1 MKRLI
6 FLFVV
11 MFSLSTSLM
20 KAQTIITEVSPELGQ
35 HFANTDDFNVGKLS
49 IRMTLPSGVNTA
61 NVTVTLP
68 HGIEYIP
75 STITDLEGATVAYQ
89 VGSPLTKPVF
99 VVTATTA
106 GTSVRFSIKRKITKT
121 TFTTALI
128 QGQILKD
135 KVEVVANGV
144 TDVKES
150 AEYNPI
156 PFPVLTIQ
164 FNPTSDNVHNNASGT
179 SVKKIRVRNTG
190 TGSVKKMYLSVKY
203 PIGVSGAPESVIASL
218 EGSNI
223 VATITEVGNVPA
235 GFGNAGLKIYE
246 ITTTNPNGFKT
257 NDYAEITEKY
267 SVTGCQQSRNIVY
280 EAYFGEDLNNLY
292 AFSNGSRAIN
302 VTPGTPNIQIV
313 NNDTKTYF
321 TWRDGICG
329 NIVGDITATMSN
341 DGSGNATAYDLDI
354 EIANYPFWHS
364 FLYYIPQNL
373 RIVTPAGVEIS
384 IPTGTATAT
393 ATARWRIPLEDLPEL
408 TTSVATADIG
418 LTDVDGDG
426 FKDDLAKGASFT
438 IRYELKKVKNY
449 GCLMKDPHRIYAI
462 SPRIGFHY
470 KDACGENKNTPSELY
485 GLSGHTFNRYIASI
499 SDGSKFPPELPQGQA
514 KPAYIIFGK
523 SAIGSFERLKNGSGG
538 TYFSNYQNRYYYEIK
553 LPAGVEMLNV
563 RYVEGY
569 AYGVETQVVSLP
581 NVPAGGTFTY
591 TTTSADRPFKEG
603 YVAFDVKLTTPC
615 VNGTDLKVQYKINLL
630 EKNPGTD
637 PNSFCEIPLVCGE
650 QSIRPICPATA
661 CTEGPELKSIKT
673 ERSENSLG
681 WTDHTMT
688 TRATKDFVGA
698 LQLQRSLYLDEIE
711 VISEVLQKGSTAN
724 NLYHHFLTTEQ
735 AKLKPKK
742 VTLTVGTYSKTLDAN
757 DIGVVT
763 TGTYNPGNNQF
774 HRWNLTSALP
784 SGGITSGQAF
794 TVVVTYQVES
804 GKTEGSAV
812 SGRSYYDRQSA
823 GEAFFYVLQNSSD
836 TNMASLGHHTNAKY
850 CGAKQIP
857 TFYIADTYVTE
868 STNRYNIE
876 SCQDRPLGGD
886 IAYTARRFGPSG
898 TPFKDF
904 RPGRLLKK
912 MIIKLPSA
920 YRITKPL
927 EYRLRRSASD
937 IIIHDSS
944 NPITIPLSSFNIT
957 DNGVDKIYT
966 FVNPAPGAA
975 GHLPPGE
982 ISIENHY
989 SEQIR
994 AFIQASCGAVEGNSQ
1009 IAKIDFEYEDYYY
1022 HYAAN
1027 SGSEVSLRPGEN
1039 RQIYYSKKPNI
1050 TFQTRTQLN
1059 TVANKKKQFV
1069 EVTIH
1074 NTSNGDARYS
1084 WLAIPDV
1091 TGINVLN
1098 VTEINEAGS
1107 FVRTETYQTSVT
1119 GQKMYHL
1126 TTDGTGNIPVN
1137 QKRHYRIDYEINN
1150 CQMTTLSFGVY
1161 AGWNC
1166 ASYPIGGY
1174 KDTCHEKK
1182 LTYNIQIAKSLIQVE
1197 PNANNPGQSDP
1208 NQIGSIP
1215 MCEKTEYK
1223 YVINS
1228 GEKGDIFDPKVVIV
1242 QRQGITISDVT
1253 IEYPLGSGIM
1263 YSTTS
1268 TPAIIETI
1276 SGNKRIY
1283 DLSNILPN
1291 NVLPGSIT
1299 QPSEGNKRKLEVKF
1313 NIKPDCDFR
1322 IGSSFDVDMEGNNLC
1337 NLPAEGDKTTAI
1349 IAGIAGVDT
1358 NKYTVNN
1365 TLVSKGGNANL
1376 CATEYAL
1383 FEGEHKILVTGGG
1396 ASFQTG
1402 NNGRVVVV
1410 IPQGFEY
1417 VENSFQATHRSNNY
1431 FQLPQLASPATAQ
1444 DGDNTELYIQIPQ
1457 GMKDQDLFRYTVRIK
1472 QKENTLAADCQAP
1485 KKLKYFTIDKV
1496 TGIICPSGPISPCP
1510 DVDIVTTVQR
1520 GEVQIPIDRAQL
1532 NIRDVKLSSVLA
1544 NNKERVT
1551 ISYVVE
1557 NLSTSMNYSGDL
1569 KIGLY
1574 HDTNN
1579 NLIIEEGIDEK
1590 IEDITISSL
1599 NLSAGASS
1607 NQAHIVELT
1616 QSKLC
1621 RLFLSIRNSDNH
1633 CLCSDVAIKAEAP
1646 NELTDL
1652 IQPLTVCEIGEK
1664 TFVYNTQAPEY
1675 VSYKW
1680 TAVTPGANAYL
1691 SDLNVKTPVFKYTG
1705 VDITSVQTITYLF
1718 NVQRT
1723 DGCEATQTVTVELRP
1738 SPNAPMIAP
1747 QQFCSPVTVYELK
1760 ARINS
1765 VNTDLV
1771 KVYSGNVLL
1780 NDTETLYTTQYHVS
1794 YVDILGCETEKT
1806 VVDVTVQVCNIDAKD
1821 DVYKAS
1827 APVLT
1832 PITVGNVLTNDK
1844 LGTVT
1849 ATITNVDLTIVTDAG
1864 TGAVPTLN
1872 TTTGEVQVPVNTP
1885 EGTYYI
1891 EYKICAKGSTV
1902 DCDTAKVTVVV
1913 TPKLDARDDDLGTFD
1928 GVSGGTTTQNVFT
1941 NDVKGTVST
1950 PVDASEVNLSWG
1962 ASPIAGI
1969 VPKPEGTITIQPNT
1983 PAGTYTISYTICEKI
1998 NPLNCDTATVTVKVV
2013 TIEAVDDTPVTLPK
2027 IGGNIPVL
2035 PNDEVGTPNGVVS
2048 ATIANVTPSI
2058 VNDGGLT
2065 GVSFNT
2071 DGTINVPPTAP
2082 SGTYVVEYRICTI
2095 QAPVLCDNA
2104 KVTITK
2110 QPEITAVNDNFA
2122 LGYSTAIQTAGN
2134 VLNNPDGADSL
2145 NGNLATPQNVV
2156 VTQTST
2162 PTGSI
2167 VPHLQ
2172 SNGNVVVPP
2181 RTPMGIYTF
2190 TYSICEKDLFGNP
2203 TSNCDDAEVTV
2214 TIHNINADNDDFEV
2228 SAGGNTGSVLN
2239 NDKYDGEFLSSTV
2252 SITLTPIGTLPSGIS
2267 LDPITGIVRVASG
2280 TPSGNYSFN
2289 YEICS
2294 KVVHSLC
2301 DDATVTIRVKN
2312 SIIADD
2318 DDLGPVVSGGTTTQ
2332 TVISNDK
2339 LNGTPVVIGTG
2350 TGEVTLT
2357 PLITP
2362 TGITIDATNGK
2373 VSVGNNV
2380 PSGVYTLTYK
2390 ICENGATPDNCDD
2403 ATVTITV
2410 QNGIVAE
2417 DDDLGTVV
2425 SGGTT
2430 TQTVI
2435 SNDKLNGTPVVI
2447 GTGVGQVTLT
2457 PLITPTGITID
2468 ATNGK
2473 VTVGTNVSSGVYTL
2487 TYKICENGAT
2497 PDNCDDA
2504 TVTVT
2509 VQNGIVAEDD
2519 DLGPVVSGGTTTQTV
2534 ISNDKLN
2541 GTPVVIGVGTGEVT
2555 LTPLI
2560 TPTGITI
2567 DGDGKVTVGTNVSSG
2582 VYTLTYK
2589 ICENGATPDNC
2600 DDATVT
2606 ITVENSI
2613 VADNDNLG
2621 LVVSGGTTTQTVIS
2635 NDKLN
2640 GTSVVIG
2647 TGVGQVTLTPIIT
2660 PTGITIDAT
2669 NGKVSVGNNVP
2680 SGVYTLT
2687 YKICEN
2693 GATPDNCDDA
2703 TVTVTVQNGI
2713 VAEDDDLGPVVSGDT
2728 TTQTVISNDKLNGT
2742 PVVIGTGVGQV
2753 TLTPI
2758 ITPTGITIDTT
2769 NGKVSVANN
2778 VPSGEYTLTYTICEN
2793 GSNPLNCDDATV
2805 TITVLSSNTVL
2816 AISDINNTYLNTSVS
2831 GNVSTNDEDPQGDAL
2846 EFSLLTASNHQ
2857 GHSLVFNSDGTYVF
2871 TPKEGFTGV
2880 VVYEYEVCDKGM
2892 PRACATATLTI
2903 GVLAQPKDG
2912 ANTVFANDDAVRT
2925 KVGTPVLIS
2934 VLANDIDVEGD
2945 TFEIT
2950 SHPSHTS
2957 YGSLSLSNGKLTY
2970 TPNAGYVGVDSFT
2983 YTICDNRTTD
2993 KACSTAT
3000 VRVLILSDTSSNTTF
3015 ANDDAYN
3022 GDKNRVISGNVLSND
3037 VDLEG
3042 NGQTTTL
3049 LSGATKG
3056 VVMLNADG
3064 TFSYKPNMGY
3074 VGPDSFT
3081 YKLCDD
3087 GTPEACAVATVYL
3100 TVNEAESI
3108 VANNDDFTN
3117 TPIRNMV
3124 GGVLGSVLTNDT
3136 YLGVPISSGQVSGV
3150 TLVSDGGLTGV
3161 TLDGSGHLTIPQGAT
3176 EGTYTLTYEVCEKS
3190 KGSCATAEIYVRII
3204 KGCPLNFYNGLSNNE
3219 DGTNDGFVID
3229 GIECYP
3235 KNKVRIYNRWGV
3247 KVFETE
3253 GYNNKERLFRG
3264 ISNGRVTVD
3273 ADKKLPQGTYYY
3285 VLEYTDGSNQTHSEA
3300 GWLYIKR

>member
-1 MKRLI
+1 MRRLI

-75 STITDLEGATVAYQ
+75 STIADLEGATVAYQ

-179 SVKKIRVRNTG
+179 SNKTFIIRNTG
-190 TGSVKKMYLSVKY
+190 FGTIKKMYVSIKY
-203 PIGVSGAPESVIASL
+203 PFGVTGNSVVAQATHNNTNEPANINQVGVVPSGFVN
-218 EGSNI
+218 EGL
-223 VATITEVGNVPA
+223 P
-235 GFGNAGLKIYE
+235 LYE
-246 ITTTNPNGFKT
+246 ITTTNPDGFKN
-257 NDYAEITEKY
+257 NDYVTITENY
-267 SVTGCQQSRNIVY
+267 TVTRCEQNRSISYQ
-280 EAYFGEDLNNLY
+280 AYFGESHTNLY
-292 AFSNGSRAIN
+292 EKSDGFRTIN
-302 VTPGTPNIQIV
+302 VSAGTPNLKH
-313 NNDTKTYF
+313 DGSLTKTYF

-329 NIVGDITATMSN
+329 PTIGTFTVNVVN
-341 DGSGNATAYDLDI
+341 NGSGNGTAYNLHA
-354 EIANYPFWHS
+354 EIHNHPSYLLFKDHYPVNF
-364 FLYYIPQNL
+364 
-373 RIVTPAGVEIS
+373 RIVADSGAEIS
-384 IPTGTATAT
+384 IPSPIAPEDV
-393 ATARWRIPLEDLPEL
+393 WKVPLEDVAVLN
-408 TTSVATADIG
+408 TSEAIG

-426 FKDDLAKGASFT
+426 FKDDLEKGKSFT
-438 IRYELKKVKNY
+438 LRYDLVKRRDIH
-449 GCLMKDPHRIYAI
+449 CLNSKDRENIYSIA
-462 SPRIGFHY
+462 PRLQFFY
-470 KDACGENKNTPSELY
+470 KDACGEQKQSEVL
-485 GLSGHTFNRYIASI
+485 SI
-499 SDGSKFPPELPQGQA
+499 SANTFDRYLTGVSDSSKLPVELSQNSPR
-514 KPAYIIFGK
+514 PAYIIFG
-523 SAIGSFERLKNGSGG
+523 STNFSFFEQAITHPNTTIKQ
-538 TYFSNYQNRYYYEIK
+538 TNYTANQNRFRYEIQ
-553 LPAGVEMLNV
+553 LPVGVAMKNVKYIQGNSYGIEDREKPLPDVDAGTLFQYTSDTHL
-563 RYVEGY
+563 RGY
-569 AYGVETQVVSLP
+569 I
-581 NVPAGGTFTY
+581 TF
-591 TTTSADRPFKEG
+591 DLELG
-603 YVAFDVKLTTPC
+603 TPC
-615 VNGTDLKVQYKINLL
+615 VNGTNLEVSYKIILL
-630 EKNPGTD
+630 EKNPGT
-637 PNSFCEIPLVCGE
+637 NSFCEIPVVCNK
-650 QSIRPICPATA
+650 QSIRPICPEMG
-661 CTEGPELKSIKT
+661 CSNFPQLKSTKV
-673 ERSENSLG
+673 ERATNSLG
-681 WTDHTMT
+681 WKDHTMT
-688 TRATKDFVGA
+688 QRADKNFVGA
-698 LQLQRSLYLDEIE
+698 FQLQRALYLDNIE
-711 VISEVLQKGSTAN
+711 VIAEGKNGATTN
-724 NLYHHFLTTEQ
+724 NLYYHYLSKEG
-735 AKLKPKK
+735 AELEPKK
-742 VTLTVGTYSKTLDAN
+742 LELIIGSYSKTINAN
-757 DIGVVT
+757 DPGVVT
-763 TGTYNPGNNQF
+763 TAIYEGSGANAKRYY
-774 HRWNLTSALP
+774 RWDLTSALP
-784 SGGITSGQAF
+784 TSGLDTDANF
-794 TVVVTYQVES
+794 KVIATYQVKS
-804 GKTEGSAV
+804 GKNVSYSDKQSSGESFFYTLQNPADDNYHV
-812 SGRSYYDRQSA
+812 SGYHTQAQYCGTAQTPLLYLSGTYAYDGSNGYKIEQCQEKNI
-823 GEAFFYVLQNSSD
+823 GENMAYLSRRFNSS
-836 TNMASLGHHTNAKY
+836 G
-850 CGAKQIP
+850 
-857 TFYIADTYVTE
+857 
-868 STNRYNIE
+868 
-876 SCQDRPLGGD
+876 
-886 IAYTARRFGPSG
+886 TA
-898 TPFKDF
+898 FKDF
-904 RPGRLLKK
+904 RPGRLIKK
-912 MIIKLPSA
+912 MIITLPES
-920 YRITKPL
+920 YVMTKPV
-927 EYRLRRSASD
+927 EYSHRQS
-937 IIIHDSS
+937 IS
-944 NPITIPLSSFNIT
+944 NAMVFHGSIPMNQLNIT
-957 DNGVDKIYT
+957 NEEGKKQYT
-966 FVNPAPGAA
+966 FVNPAPGAI

-982 ISIENHY
+982 ISIDNAY
-989 SEQIR
+989 SEQIKV
-994 AFIQASCGAVEGNSQ
+994 IVQPSCASKAYEAPLGNPKNEK
-1009 IAKIDFEYEDYYY
+1009 AKIEFEFEDFYY
-1022 HYAAN
+1022 HYQVN
-1027 SGSEVSLRPGEN
+1027 SGEEPFNHKIEKPIEYNNKPVITLVSQSP
-1039 RQIYYSKKPNI
+1039 I
-1050 TFQTRTQLN
+1050 TIE
-1059 TVANKKKQFV
+1059 ANKKIQSV
-1069 EVTIH
+1069 MVRIE
-1074 NTSNGDARYS
+1074 NTSNGDAPFM
-1084 WLAIPDV
+1084 WLAIPENP
-1091 TGINVLN
+1091 GIEVLN
-1098 VTEINEAGS
+1098 LTEVNQAGD
-1107 FVRTETYQTSVT
+1107 FVRSEVAQSGVT

-1126 TTDGTGNIPVN
+1126 TTDGTGKLVKNTI
-1137 QKRHYRIDYEINN
+1137 RYYRIDYNINN
-1150 CQMTTLSFGVY
+1150 CQLPELSLKVF

-1166 ASYPIGGY
+1166 SSYPIGGY
-1174 KDTCHEKK
+1174 KDTCHEQKIIYK
-1182 LTYNIQIAKSLIQVE
+1182 IKVAKSLIQIE
-1197 PNANNPGQSDP
+1197 PDANNPGQSDP
-1208 NQIGSIP
+1208 NQIGTIP
-1215 MCEKTEYK
+1215 MCEKTQYK

-1228 GEKGDIFDPKVVIV
+1228 GDRGDVFNPKLVIV
-1242 QRQGITISDVT
+1242 QNNGITISDVT
-1253 IEYPLGSGIM
+1253 IEYPLGSGSM

-1268 TPAIIETI
+1268 TPAIVETV
-1276 SGNKRIY
+1276 SGNKRYY
-1283 DLSNILPN
+1283 DLSAVLPN

-1299 QPSEGNKRKLEVKF
+1299 QPSEENKRKLEVRF

-1322 IGSSFDVDMEGNNLC
+1322 IGSSFDVDMQGDDLC

-1457 GMKDQDLFRYTVRIK
+1457 GMKDQDLFRYTIRIK
-1472 QKENTLAADCQAP
+1472 QKENTSAADCQAP

-1496 TGIICPSGPISPCP
+1496 TGIMCPSGPISPCP

-1532 NIRDVKLSSVLA
+1532 NIKDVKLSSVLA

-1599 NLSAGASS
+1599 NLLVGASS

-1664 TFVYNTQAPEY
+1664 TFVYNTQALEY

-1680 TAVTPGANAYL
+1680 TAVTPGASAYL

-1780 NDTETLYTTQYHVS
+1780 NDTEPLYTTQYHVS
-1794 YVDILGCETEKT
+1794 YVDILGCETEKA

-1872 TTTGEVQVPVNTP
+1872 TTGEVQVPVNTP

-2013 TIEAVDDTPVTLPK
+2013 TIEAIDDTPVTLPK

-2239 NDKYDGEFLSSTV
+2239 NDRYDGEFLSSTV
-2252 SITLTPIGTLPSGIS
+2252 SVTLTPIGTLPSGIS

-2301 DDATVTIRVKN
+2301 DEATVTIRVKN

-2318 DDLGPVVSGGTTTQ
+2318 D
-2332 TVISNDK
+2332 N
-2339 LNGTPVVIGTG
+2339 
-2350 TGEVTLT
+2350 
-2357 PLITP
+2357 
-2362 TGITIDATNGK
+2362 
-2373 VSVGNNV
+2373 
-2380 PSGVYTLTYK
+2380 
-2390 ICENGATPDNCDD
+2390 
-2403 ATVTITV
+2403 
-2410 QNGIVAE
+2410 
-2417 DDDLGTVV
+2417 LGTVV

-2457 PLITPTGITID
+2457 PIVTPTGITID

-2487 TYKICENGAT
+2487 TYKICENGA
-2497 PDNCDDA
+2497 
-2504 TVTVT
+2504 
-2509 VQNGIVAEDD
+2509 I
-2519 DLGPVVSGGTTTQTV
+2519 
-2534 ISNDKLN
+2534 
-2541 GTPVVIGVGTGEVT
+2541 
-2555 LTPLI
+2555 
-2560 TPTGITI
+2560 
-2567 DGDGKVTVGTNVSSG
+2567 
-2582 VYTLTYK
+2582 
-2589 ICENGATPDNC
+2589 PDNC

-2613 VADNDNLG
+2613 VADND
-2621 LVVSGGTTTQTVIS
+2621 
-2635 NDKLN
+2635 
-2640 GTSVVIG
+2640 
-2647 TGVGQVTLTPIIT
+2647 
-2660 PTGITIDAT
+2660 
-2669 NGKVSVGNNVP
+2669 
-2680 SGVYTLT
+2680 
-2687 YKICEN
+2687 
-2693 GATPDNCDDA
+2693 
-2703 TVTVTVQNGI
+2703 
-2713 VAEDDDLGPVVSGDT
+2713 DLGPVVSGGT

-2769 NGKVSVANN
+2769 NGKVSVGNN
-2778 VPSGEYTLTYTICEN
+2778 VPSGVYTLTYKICEN
-2793 GSNPLNCDDATV
+2793 GATPDNCDEATV
-2805 TITVLSSNTVL
+2805 TITV
-2816 AISDINNTYLNTSVS
+2816 
-2831 GNVSTNDEDPQGDAL
+2831 Q
-2846 EFSLLTASNHQ
+2846 
-2857 GHSLVFNSDGTYVF
+2857 
-2871 TPKEGFTGV
+2871 
-2880 VVYEYEVCDKGM
+2880 
-2892 PRACATATLTI
+2892 
-2903 GVLAQPKDG
+2903 
-2912 ANTVFANDDAVRT
+2912 
-2925 KVGTPVLIS
+2925 
-2934 VLANDIDVEGD
+2934 
-2945 TFEIT
+2945 
-2950 SHPSHTS
+2950 
-2957 YGSLSLSNGKLTY
+2957 NG
-2970 TPNAGYVGVDSFT
+2970 
-2983 YTICDNRTTD
+2983 
-2993 KACSTAT
+2993 
-3000 VRVLILSDTSSNTTF
+3000 
-3015 ANDDAYN
+3015 
-3022 GDKNRVISGNVLSND
+3022 
-3037 VDLEG
+3037 
-3042 NGQTTTL
+3042 
-3049 LSGATKG
+3049 
-3056 VVMLNADG
+3056 
-3064 TFSYKPNMGY
+3064 
-3074 VGPDSFT
+3074 
-3081 YKLCDD
+3081 
-3087 GTPEACAVATVYL
+3087 
-3100 TVNEAESI
+3100 I
-3108 VANNDDFTN
+3108 VAEDDD
-3117 TPIRNMV
+3117 
-3124 GGVLGSVLTNDT
+3124 LG
-3136 YLGVPISSGQVSGV
+3136 
-3150 TLVSDGGLTGV
+3150 
-3161 TLDGSGHLTIPQGAT
+3161 
-3176 EGTYTLTYEVCEKS
+3176 
-3190 KGSCATAEIYVRII
+3190 
-3204 KGCPLNFYNGLSNNE
+3204 
-3219 DGTNDGFVID
+3219 
-3229 GIECYP
+3229 
-3235 KNKVRIYNRWGV
+3235 
-3247 KVFETE
+3247 
-3253 GYNNKERLFRG
+3253 
-3264 ISNGRVTVD
+3264 TV
-3273 ADKKLPQGTYYY
+3273 
-3285 VLEYTDGSNQTHSEA
+3285 
-3300 GWLYIKR
+3300 